1 MPIGH
6 LPMPPTPHRKHAVAQ
21 ADTPS
26 APAVNAPA
34 TGYDVAAGFDGT
46 TAFYSGPTHISA
58 GCQLTFTFTTSVPDG
73 VLAVS
78 RLDPAPT
85 FDELVAHITTT
96 AFYHAAD
103 YVKATVTQVGPGAFT
118 MTMHEGTYAVYAGT
132 SLLGV
137 GTMHLAAMI
146 EVAG

>member
-1 MPIGH
+1 MRTTSHSPQ
-6 LPMPPTPHRKHAVAQ
+6 PAAQ
-21 ADTPS
+21 AQTPT
-26 APAVNAPA
+26 PAVNAPA
-34 TGYDVAAGFDGT
+34 TAYDVTAGFDGT
-46 TAFYSGPTHISA
+46 AALYSGPTHIRG
-58 GCQLTFTFTTSVPDG
+58 GCQLTFTFTTSVPDA

-78 RLDPAPT
+78 RLEPAPT
-85 FDELVAHITTT
+85 FDELVAHAETS

-137 GTMHLAAMI
+137 GAMHLAALI
-146 EVAG
+146 EVAH